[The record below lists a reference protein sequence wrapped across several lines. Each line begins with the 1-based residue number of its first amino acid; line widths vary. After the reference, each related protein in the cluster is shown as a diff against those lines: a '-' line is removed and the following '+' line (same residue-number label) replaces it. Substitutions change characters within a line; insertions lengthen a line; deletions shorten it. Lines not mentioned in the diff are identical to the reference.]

1 MVVATRPTRASDP
14 LNALAP
20 LHPPVAVHAATL
32 LAVQLAG
39 TMNTYATFNSIVDG
53 VALNAIDGGG
63 GAPGALTATFTVWV
77 AAPPPP
83 VHVNANDA
91 LAVSGPVLAVPETGL
106 TPLQLPD
113 AVQPLA

>member
-1 MVVATRPTRASDP
+1 MVVATRPARASDP

-20 LHPPVAVHAATL
+20 LHPPVAVHAVTL
-32 LAVQLAG
+32 LAVQLSVVVPPLA
-39 TMNTYATFNSIVDG
+39 IVDG
-53 VALNAIDGGG
+53 AALSAIDGGG
-63 GAPGALTATFTVWV
+63 GAPAALTATFTVWV

-91 LAVSGPVLAVPETGL
+91 LAVSGPVLAVPATGL

>member
-1 MVVATRPTRASDP
+1 M
-14 LNALAP
+14 
-20 LHPPVAVHAATL
+20 AVHAVTL
-32 LAVQLAG
+32 LAVQLSVVVPPLA
-39 TMNTYATFNSIVDG
+39 IVDG
-53 VALNAIDGGG
+53 LALSAIDGGG

-113 AVQPLA
+113 AVQPLE